1 MYQDLKKLYWWP
13 NMKAIIAEYVGKCL
27 TCSRVKAECQ
37 KPSGLLIQPETTA
50 HFIPTIETDSM
61 ETLTRL
67 YIKEI
72 VSRHGVPISII
83 SDRDSHFM
91 SRFWQSMQSAL
102 GTQLDMSTAYHPQT
116 DGQSE
121 RTIQTLEDMLRACV
135 IDFGKGWE
143 RHLPLVE
150 FSYNNSYHASIKA
163 APFEAIREELPAEIG
178 NQKPPVYRE
187 QQSCLLA
194 SSAVSTLPSTP
205 GSEPG
210 SSLLGSRCEGGP
222 EDPRTPPP
230 IYLEYIPMEDKHVL
244 PVKEQPLPPVDSPIA
259 ESPGYVIESDPKG
272 SRGLLMTAIHSGYG
286 RTMIEDA
293 DEDEENEEDEE
304 EHAAPAD
311 STIIVPTVELV
322 SPPGGTEPVIPPPS
336 TDITIGA
343 STVDAEARRQ
353 EISEVGYGIRDTWVD
368 PAEAVPEIAPITVGE
383 VNTRVTELAELYEHD
398 TQDLYA
404 LLEDAQDSRSRI
416 SQRVN
421 MDSQRVDLLMGE
433 VDDALG
439 DSMDGEGGGLCFPR
453 GLGSLDRIESG
464 DSSGASDPP

>member
-1 MYQDLKKLYWWP
+1 
-13 NMKAIIAEYVGKCL
+13 
-27 TCSRVKAECQ
+27 
-37 KPSGLLIQPETTA
+37 
-50 HFIPTIETDSM
+50 M

-72 VSRHGVPISII
+72 VSQHGVSISII
-83 SDRDSHFM
+83 SDCDSHFTL
-91 SRFWQSMQSAL
+91 RFWQSMQSAL
-102 GTQLDMSTAYHPQT
+102 GTQLDMSTAYHPET

-121 RTIQTLEDMLRACV
+121 RTIQTLEDMLRA
-135 IDFGKGWE
+135 
-143 RHLPLVE
+143 
-150 FSYNNSYHASIKA
+150 S
-163 APFEAIREELPAEIG
+163 PFEVLYGRKCRSPICWAEEIGVSLTGTSAIREELPAE
-178 NQKPPVYRE
+178 
-187 QQSCLLA
+187 QSCLLA